1 MQKVALVTGAARGLG
16 RAITKDLANR
26 GYYVVINY
34 NNSYDMAESL
44 KRELA
49 DEGFSSMTI
58 KADIS
63 KENEV
68 KSMIDKIRQELG
80 AIDIL
85 VNNAGI
91 ARDNFFDDKT
101 VDEFKEVLNVN
112 VIGTYLVSKYVG
124 KLMYDNRKGKIINIA
139 SNNATNKGHPMCIDY
154 DASKAGVI
162 TLTKDLAIQF
172 APYVNVNA
180 LAPGWIETDM
190 SSIDDVDM
198 EKEFMREESQKILLN
213 RFAKPEE
220 IAKVVSFLASDDAS
234 YINGAIINV
243 DGGVNG

>member
-1 MQKVALVTGAARGLG
+1 
-16 RAITKDLANR
+16 
-26 GYYVVINY
+26 
-34 NNSYDMAESL
+34 
-44 KRELA
+44 
-49 DEGFSSMTI
+49 
-58 KADIS
+58 
-63 KENEV
+63 
-68 KSMIDKIRQELG
+68 MIDKIRQELG
-80 AIDIL
+80 TIDIL

-139 SNNATNKGHPMCIDY
+139 SNNATKKGHPMCIDY

-198 EKEFMREESQKILLN
+198 EKEFMREESQKILLG
-213 RFAKPEE
+213 RFARPEE
-220 IAKVVSFLASDDAS
+220 VAKVVSFLASDDAN

-243 DGGVNG
+243 DGGC